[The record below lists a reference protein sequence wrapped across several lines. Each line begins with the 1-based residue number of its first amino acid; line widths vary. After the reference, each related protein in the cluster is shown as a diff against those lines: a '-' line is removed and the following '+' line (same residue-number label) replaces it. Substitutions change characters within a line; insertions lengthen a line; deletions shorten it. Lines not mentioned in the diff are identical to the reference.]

1 MSSCEQNLYLPFSTP
16 TAQEKCPFHI
26 VISHLSCS
34 KTRPFMIKVS
44 RCVHPTSDRIQQLT
58 NELHIQLKTENYFL
72 TVGVPIYN
80 DLLFYVSSN
89 SPKTQIK
96 TSPGMVNS

>member
-80 DLLFYVSSN
+80 DQFFLCFFKFTKN
-89 SPKTQIK
+89 T
-96 TSPGMVNS
+96 N

>member
-1 MSSCEQNLYLPFSTP
+1 
-16 TAQEKCPFHI
+16 
-26 VISHLSCS
+26 
-34 KTRPFMIKVS
+34 MIKVS

-80 DLLFYVSSN
+80 DQFFLCFFKFTKN
-89 SPKTQIK
+89 T
-96 TSPGMVNS
+96 T

>member
-26 VISHLSCS
+26 VISHLPCS

-80 DLLFYVSSN
+80 DLFLMFL
-89 SPKTQIK
+89 QIHQK
-96 TSPGMVNS
+96 HNLKLHLGW